1 MPMPVPD
8 EISRLVERFNAHRE
22 AYRSGQY
29 KETQLRVEFVD
40 PFFKALGWDVHNEN
54 GYAEAYKDVVHE
66 DALKIGGATEAPD
79 ACFRIGGVRK
89 FFVECK
95 KPSVNI
101 KDAVHPAYQLRRY
114 GWSAKLPVSV
124 LTDFEEFA
132 VYDCRVRPTKTD
144 SASVGRVMY
153 VTCDEYATRWDEM
166 AGIFSRESVLK
177 GSFDAFAAGTS
188 GKKGTATVDD
198 AFLAEIERWRDLLA
212 RGIALRNPVL
222 SQRELNFAVQRTID
236 RIVFL
241 RICEDRGIEPYGRLQ
256 SLLNGAR
263 VYPRLC
269 EYFCRADE
277 RYNSGL
283 FHFEA
288 DKDRPETPDELT
300 LSLTVDD
307 STIQDIVANLYYPD
321 SPYEFSVLSADILGQ
336 VYERFLGKVI
346 RLTAGH
352 QAKIEEKPEVRKAGG
367 VVYTPDY
374 ITQHIVRETV
384 GPLLEGRTPRQAV
397 RLRILD
403 MSCGS
408 GSFALAVYQYLLD
421 WHRDYYVKDGPE
433 KHVKVLY
440 RAGNDWRLTTEE
452 RKRILLNNVYGVDID
467 AQAVE
472 VTKLSLLLKVLEGES
487 QQTLARQ
494 YELFHQRALPDL
506 GGNIKCG
513 NSLVSPGAAGETQLT
528 LLPEADTY
536 RINAFD
542 WHGAFPQVF
551 GADDGGFDAIVG
563 NPPYVRIQV
572 MKEWAPI
579 EVELYKSL
587 YRTAAAGN
595 YDLYTVFVE
604 KALRLLN
611 GSGRLGYILPH
622 KFFNAQYG
630 AALRGLIAGGRY
642 LSQVVHFG
650 DQQVFEGVT
659 TYTCLLFLEK
669 AGVDVCRVVKVHD
682 LAAWREET
690 LRRFPV
696 VAVATSERTA
706 SGVLRVCEPASAAFY
721 PDQRRKATG
730 RPTEVG
736 EVPAARVTTAEWNF
750 TIGPGA
756 KIVERLAHEFPALG
770 LVADIFVGLQTSA
783 DDVFIMDAASESSK
797 TIKLRSKSLD
807 RDWVFEKALMHPL
820 VSGRDISGFAP
831 LPERQF
837 ILFPYEV
844 LEEQATL
851 IPFADLEVRFPKTA
865 EYLQENK
872 TRLAGRERGK
882 FKGQE
887 WHRFGRSQ
895 NLGIQSR
902 HKVCVPRLVDE
913 LCAAY
918 DGEGTHFLDNVD
930 VGGLTFK
937 REFEDHNLRYLV
949 ALLNSRVLR
958 WFFPHISAPF
968 RGGWYS
974 ANRQFLSQVPFRPID
989 FARPDEKATHDLIV
1003 RLVDHTMALKRQFT
1017 VAKSPHD
1024 KDALERQ
1031 IYVAAR
1037 QLDDIVDG
1045 LYGVSGEA
1053 LR

>member
-1 MPMPVPD
+1 
-8 EISRLVERFNAHRE
+8 
-22 AYRSGQY
+22 
-29 KETQLRVEFVD
+29 
-40 PFFKALGWDVHNEN
+40 
-54 GYAEAYKDVVHE
+54 
-66 DALKIGGATEAPD
+66 
-79 ACFRIGGVRK
+79 
-89 FFVECK
+89 
-95 KPSVNI
+95 
-101 KDAVHPAYQLRRY
+101 
-114 GWSAKLPVSV
+114 LPVSI

-132 VYDCRVRPTKTD
+132 VYDCRGRPAKTD
-144 SASVGRVMY
+144 SAAVGRVLY
-153 VTCDEYATRWDEM
+153 LTCDEYAARWSEL

-177 GSFDAFAAGTS
+177 GSFDAFAVGTG

-212 RGIALRNPVL
+212 RGIALRNPAL
-222 SQRELNFAVQRTID
+222 SQRDLNFAVQRTID

-256 SLLNGAR
+256 SLLNGTR

-269 EYFCRADE
+269 EYFSRADE

-307 STIQDIVANLYYPD
+307 SAIQDIVANLYYPD

-367 VVYTPDY
+367 VVYTPDT
-374 ITQHIVRETV
+374 ITQCIVRETV
-384 GPLLEGRTPRQAV
+384 GPLLEGKTPRQAA

-408 GSFALAVYQYLLD
+408 GSFALAVYQFLLD
-421 WHRDYYVKDGPE
+421 WHRDYYVKDGPA
-433 KHVKVLY
+433 KHAKVLY
-440 RAGNDWRLTTEE
+440 RAGNDWRLTTDE
-452 RKRILLNNVYGVDID
+452 RKRILLNGVYGVDID

-506 GGNIKCG
+506 GDNIKCG
-513 NSLVSPGAAGETQLT
+513 NSLIGPGATGDTQLT
-528 LLPEADTY
+528 LLPESDTY

-542 WHGAFPQVF
+542 WQAGFPQVF
-551 GADDGGFDAIVG
+551 GESGPAFRNPDALGVVGEGGFDAIVG

-572 MKEWAPI
+572 MKEWAPV

-587 YRTAAAGN
+587 YRSAAAGN

-604 KALRLLN
+604 KALSLLN
-611 GSGRLGYILPH
+611 GKGRLGYILPH

-630 AALRGLIAGGRY
+630 AALRGLIAEGRH

-669 AGVDVCRVVKVHD
+669 AGVDSCRVVKVHD
-682 LAAWREET
+682 LDAWREET

-696 VAVATSERTA
+696 VALGTGRSVG
-706 SGVLRVCEPASAAFY
+706 SGVLHVSEAASAAFY
-721 PDQRRKATG
+721 PEQHRKSAR
-730 RPTEVG
+730 RPTDVG
-736 EVPAARVTTAEWNF
+736 EVPAARVTAAEWNF
-750 TIGPGA
+750 TVGPGT
-756 KIVERLAHEFPALG
+756 KIVDQLTNGFPALSS
-770 LVADIFVGLQTSA
+770 VADIFVGLQTSA
-783 DDVFIMDAASESSK
+783 DDVFILDIVAESAK
-797 TIKLRSKSLD
+797 TIMLHSKSLD
-807 RDWVFEKALMHPL
+807 RDWAFEKALMHPL
-820 VSGRDISGFAP
+820 VSGRDVSGFAP

-837 ILFPYEV
+837 ILFPYDV
-844 LEEQATL
+844 QDEQASL
-851 IPFADLEVRFPKTA
+851 IPFAEIEARYPKTA
-865 EYLQENK
+865 EYLREN
-872 TRLAGRERGK
+872 RAQLSGRERGRM
-882 FKGQE
+882 KGAR
-887 WHRFGRSQ
+887 WYGYVYLKNMTR
-895 NLGIQSR
+895 QSIT
-902 HKVCVPRLVDE
+902 KVCVPLLVDE

-918 DGEGTHFLDNVD
+918 DGDGSHFLDNVD
-930 VGGLTFK
+930 VGGVTFK
-937 REFEDHNLRYLV
+937 SEFANHDLRYLV
-949 ALLNSRVLR
+949 ALLNSRLLR
-958 WFFPHISAPF
+958 WFFPHVSAPF

-974 ANRQFLSQVPFRPID
+974 ANRQFLGQVPFRAID
-989 FARPDEKATHDLIV
+989 FSRPDEKATHDLVV
-1003 RLVDHTMALKRQFT
+1003 RLVDSTLALNRQFAN
-1017 VAKSPHD
+1017 AKSPHE

-1031 IYVAAR
+1031 IHVAAR
-1037 QLDDIVDG
+1037 QLDEVVAG
-1045 LYGVSGEA
+1045 LYGVAGEP
-1053 LR
+1053 LL